1 MWFCQPI
8 KTKMKNLVANRI
20 KNAKILKNLSQQNVA
35 NELDVSKQM
44 VSKYENGEEIP
55 TSSKFLKL
63 SELFG
68 LKMDYFFNSFQIE
81 LGEINFRKK
90 SSFSLKKQSSLKEK
104 IKINLE
110 NYIWIE
116 DILSIDYSFKNVIKN
131 VKSNKTEDLE
141 KAV

>member
-1 MWFCQPI
+1 M

-20 KNAKILKNLSQQNVA
+20 KNAKILKSLSQQNVA

-131 VKSNKTEDLE
+131 VKSNKTEDVE